1 MSTIAYIILF
11 VSISIF
17 YVLIIWFFHK
27 ASVYF
32 HKMDEKV
39 GNTDKAESIFVYNDC
54 LIIREDNSG
63 EKKQKKEE
71 KIKEEQ
77 EIY

>member
-1 MSTIAYIILF
+1 
-11 VSISIF
+11 
-17 YVLIIWFFHK
+17 
-27 ASVYF
+27 
-32 HKMDEKV
+32 MDEKV
-39 GNTDKAESIFVYNDC
+39 GNIDKAESIFVYNDC